1 MYKVSKVSK
10 VSKKV
15 SYRMSSSIEASVRL
29 RQLAGVLSGADAEVC
44 LAALERWGACV
55 RGCPCPVGW
64 EVSSDS
70 GSGLGSGLGRCG
82 ALVWSGG
89 WERCTWASV
98 DRGLC
103 LGCGSRPAAEVDL
116 ASERAAAGRVWRPR
130 GGVRGPGLGAR
141 ARKAGVDAEQVLA
154 EMRLRGD
161 DAAAAEEWVRG
172 ELAPRES
179 RGRPRASAPQLCEEP
194 APDLFAELAGEL
206 AGGDEVET
214 AAAKEQANEQ
224 AKQAKE
230 QAKAAKEQAKA
241 AKEQAKAAK
250 EQAKAAKEQAKEQ
263 AKAAKEQAK
272 EQAKAA
278 KEQAKEQA
286 KAAKEQ
292 AKEQAKAA
300 KEQAKEQ
307 AKAAKEQAKEQAKA
321 DKQAK
326 AQTKAAKEQ
335 AKEQEQ
341 ERPVQA
347 ELQPDTFSDDEEE
360 IDVRPF
366 EHNGK
371 RWLRDDA
378 GAIYDPESHDEVGRW
393 DEKSQS
399 VAINA

>member
-98 DRGLC
+98 ARGLC

-292 AKEQAKAA
+292 AKEQAKA
-300 KEQAKEQ
+300 
-307 AKAAKEQAKEQAKA
+307 